1 MESVYFREEQ
11 NARGIVLQLPVQEER
26 FDLIVE
32 EDERPGGVPYSVVV
46 SVVLHIAFVIF
57 LIKNMHPVSEA
68 NIPAPIVHYV
78 ELMRQNPQQ
87 FVEAPGAKIKMKPN
101 ANAPTSDANRKAA
114 SPQPTGEKLTTR
126 PGEGAQLYTPPTQKR
141 GAPPQPQMQQQ
152 PQAQQQAAQSQADAA
167 QAAMMAPQPSA
178 ASASAFRQPVQKVAS
193 AGPVDLRAALRDVAK
208 SRPVGNGEGF
218 DLGQAGGGEKG
229 YTAEA
234 GPISFETQWFDW
246 GEYAESMVSKIRINW
261 YGIMPDLIK
270 TGLKGV
276 VTIRI
281 TIHRDGRTSD
291 ITILKS
297 SGVPPYDNAA
307 VKALEASSPLK
318 QLPAD
323 FPKDSERVTFM
334 FYYNMEIPG
343 R

>member
-1 MESVYFREEQ
+1 
-11 NARGIVLQLPVQEER
+11 VQEER

-46 SVVLHIAFVIF
+46 SVILHVAFVIF

-68 NIPAPIVHYV
+68 NVPAPIVHYV

-101 ANAPTSDANRKAA
+101 SNAAMSDANRKAA
-114 SPQPTGEKLTTR
+114 APQPTGDRLTTR
-126 PGEGAQLYTPPTQKR
+126 PGDGSSLYTPPTQRR
-141 GAPPQPQMQQQ
+141 GSPNPAPQQQQQ
-152 PQAQQQAAQSQADAA
+152 PQNAQQASPSAAEAA
-167 QAAMMAPQPSA
+167 QASMMAPSQ
-178 ASASAFRQPVQKVAS
+178 ASSFHQPVQKVAS
-193 AGPVDLRAALRDVAK
+193 AAPVDWRNAIRDVAK
-208 SRPVGNGEGF
+208 SRAVGNGEGF
-218 DLGQAGGGEKG
+218 DLGQATGGDKG

-234 GPISFETQWFDW
+234 GPLSFETQWFDW
-246 GEYAESMVSKIRINW
+246 GDYAESMVSKIRINW

-281 TIHRDGRTSD
+281 TIHRDGRISD

-307 VKALEASSPLK
+307 VKALEASSALK

>member
-1 MESVYFREEQ
+1 M
-11 NARGIVLQLPVQEER
+11 QEER

-46 SVVLHIAFVIF
+46 SVVVHVALVIF
-57 LIKNMHPVSEA
+57 LIKHMHPVAEV

-87 FVEAPGAKIKMKPN
+87 FVEAPGAKIKMKPS
-101 ANAPTSDANRKAA
+101 ADASMSDANRKAS
-114 SPQPTGEKLTTR
+114 SPQPTGDRLTTR
-126 PGEGAQLYTPPTQKR
+126 PGDGSNLYTPPTQRR
-141 GAPPQPQMQQQ
+141 GAPPTPAQRQTPQ
-152 PQAQQQAAQSQADAA
+152 QQQAAAQAA
-167 QAAMMAPQPSA
+167 QAAMMAPSQTSASSFHQPVEKLASA
-178 ASASAFRQPVQKVAS
+178 APVNWNNAI
-193 AGPVDLRAALRDVAK
+193 RDAVK
-208 SRPVGNGEGF
+208 SHPAGNGEGF
-218 DLGQAGGGEKG
+218 DLGQAAGGEKG

-234 GPISFETQWFDW
+234 GPLSFETQWFDW
-246 GEYAESMVSKIRINW
+246 GDYAESMVSKIRINW
-261 YGIMPDLIK
+261 YGIMPELIR

-276 VTIRI
+276 VTLRF
-281 TIHRDGRTSD
+281 TIHRDGHITD

-307 VKALEASSPLK
+307 QKALEASSPLK
-318 QLPAD
+318 ALPAD
-323 FPKDSERVTFM
+323 FPKDSERVTAM

>member
-1 MESVYFREEQ
+1 
-11 NARGIVLQLPVQEER
+11 VQEER

-46 SVVLHIAFVIF
+46 SVILHIAFVIF

-101 ANAPTSDANRKAA
+101 ANAAMSDANRKAA
-114 SPQPTGEKLTTR
+114 SPQPNGDRLTTR
-126 PGEGAQLYTPPTQKR
+126 PGDGSSLYSPPAQRR
-141 GAPPQPQMQQQ
+141 GAPNPAPQQQQ
-152 PQAQQQAAQSQADAA
+152 PQTPQQAAAAEAA
-167 QAAMMAPQPSA
+167 QAAMMAPPSQT
-178 ASASAFRQPVQKVAS
+178 SQSTFHQPVQKVAS
-193 AGPVDLRAALRDVAK
+193 AGPVDWHNAIREVAK
-208 SRPVGNGEGF
+208 SRAVGNGEGF
-218 DLGQAGGGEKG
+218 DLGQAAGGEKG

-234 GPISFETQWFDW
+234 GPLSFETQWFDW
-246 GEYAESMVSKIRINW
+246 GDYAESMVSKIRINW

-281 TIHRDGRTSD
+281 TIHRDGRISD

-307 VKALEASSPLK
+307 VKALEASSALK

>member
-1 MESVYFREEQ
+1 M
-11 NARGIVLQLPVQEER
+11 QEER

-46 SVVLHIAFVIF
+46 SVILHVAFLVF

-87 FVEAPGAKIKMKPN
+87 FVEAPGAKIKMKPS
-101 ANAPTSDANRKAA
+101 ADAAMSDANRKAA
-114 SPQPTGEKLTTR
+114 APQPTGDQLTTR
-126 PGEGAQLYTPPTQKR
+126 PGDGSSLYTPPTQKR
-141 GAPPQPQMQQQ
+141 GAPNPAPQQQ
-152 PQAQQQAAQSQADAA
+152 QSPQQAQSPSAAEAA
-167 QAAMMAPQPSA
+167 QAAMMAPSQT
-178 ASASAFRQPVQKVAS
+178 SASTFHQPVQKVAS
-193 AGPVDLRAALRDVAK
+193 AAPVDWRNAIRDVAK
-208 SRPVGNGEGF
+208 SRAVGNGEGF
-218 DLGQAGGGEKG
+218 DLGQAAGGDKG

-234 GPISFETQWFDW
+234 GPLSFETQWFDW
-246 GEYAESMVSKIRINW
+246 GDYAESMVSKIRINW

-281 TIHRDGRTSD
+281 TIHRDGRISD

-307 VKALEASSPLK
+307 VKALEASSALK

>member
-1 MESVYFREEQ
+1 M
-11 NARGIVLQLPVQEER
+11 QEER

-46 SVVLHIAFVIF
+46 SVVLHIAFIIF
-57 LIKNMHPVSEA
+57 LIKNMHPVASA

-87 FVEAPGAKIKMKPN
+87 FVEAPGAKIKMKPS
-101 ANAPTSDANRKAA
+101 AEAAMSDANRRAA
-114 SPQPTGEKLTTR
+114 SPQPTGDKLTTR
-126 PGEGAQLYTPPTQKR
+126 PGDGSSLYTPPTQRR
-141 GAPPQPQMQQQ
+141 GGPPTPQQQ
-152 PQAQQQAAQSQADAA
+152 QQSQQQQAQASAEAA
-167 QAAMMAPQPSA
+167 KAAMMAPSPNT
-178 ASASAFRQPVQKVAS
+178 SASTLRQPVEKLAS
-193 AGPVDLRAALRDVAK
+193 AGPVNWNNAIREVVK
-208 SRPVGNGEGF
+208 SRPAGNGEGF
-218 DLGQAGGGEKG
+218 DLGQATGGEKG

-234 GPISFETQWFDW
+234 GPLSFETQWFDW
-246 GEYAESMVSKIRINW
+246 GDYAESMVSKIRINW
-261 YGIMPDLIK
+261 YGIMPDLIR

-276 VTIRI
+276 VTIRF
-281 TIHRDGRTSD
+281 TIHRDGHITD

-307 VKALEASSPLK
+307 AKSLEASSPLK
-318 QLPAD
+318 PLPAD
-323 FPKDSERVTFM
+323 FPKDSERVTAM

>member
-1 MESVYFREEQ
+1 M
-11 NARGIVLQLPVQEER
+11 QEER

-46 SVVLHIAFVIF
+46 SVVLHVALVIF
-57 LIKNMHPVSEA
+57 LIKNMHPVAEA
-68 NIPAPIVHYV
+68 NIPAPIVHFV

-87 FVEAPGAKIKMKPN
+87 FVEAPGAKIKMKPS
-101 ANAPTSDANRKAA
+101 ADAPMSDANRKAA
-114 SPQPTGEKLTTR
+114 SPQPTGDKLTTR
-126 PGEGAQLYTPPTQKR
+126 PGDGSQLYSPPTQRR
-141 GAPPQPQMQQQ
+141 GAPPTPQQQQQ
-152 PQAQQQAAQSQADAA
+152 PSPQQAQAAAEAA
-167 QAAMMAPQPSA
+167 KAAMMAPQPNA
-178 ASASAFRQPVQKVAS
+178 QSASSFRQPVEKIAS
-193 AGPVDLRAALRDVAK
+193 AAPVNWNNAIRDVAK
-208 SRPVGNGEGF
+208 SHPVGNGEGF
-218 DLGQAGGGEKG
+218 DLGQAAGGEKG

-234 GPISFETQWFDW
+234 GPLSFETQWFDW
-246 GEYAESMVSKIRINW
+246 GDYAESMVSKIRINW

-276 VTIRI
+276 FTIRF
-281 TIHRDGRTSD
+281 TIHRDGRITD

-307 VKALEASSPLK
+307 AKALEASSPLK
-318 QLPAD
+318 PLPAD
-323 FPKDSERVTFM
+323 FPKDSERVTAM

>member
-1 MESVYFREEQ
+1 
-11 NARGIVLQLPVQEER
+11 LPVQEER

-32 EDERPGGVPYSVVV
+32 EDERPGGVPYSVIV
-46 SVVLHIAFVIF
+46 SVVLHVAFVIF
-57 LIKNMHPVSEA
+57 LIKNMHPVAETNVA
-68 NIPAPIVHYV
+68 APIVHYV

-87 FVEAPGAKIKMKPN
+87 QFVEAPGSKIKLKPS
-101 ANAPTSDANRKAA
+101 ANAPMSDANRKAA
-114 SPQPTGEKLTTR
+114 SPQPTGDRLTTR
-126 PGEGAQLYTPPTQKR
+126 PGDDAGLFSPPTQKR
-141 GAPPQPQMQQQ
+141 GGPSQPQQQQ
-152 PQAQQQAAQSQADAA
+152 PQNPQAAQAQAEAA
-167 QAAMMAPQPSA
+167 QAAMMAPSP
-178 ASASAFRQPVQKVAS
+178 ASTNTSTFHQPVQKVAS
-193 AGPVDLRAALRDVAK
+193 AGPVDLRAAIREVAK
-208 SRPVGNGEGF
+208 SHPVGNGEGF
-218 DLGQAGGGEKG
+218 DLGRATGGEKG

-234 GPISFETQWFDW
+234 GPLSFETQWFDW

-281 TIHRDGRTSD
+281 TIHRDGRISD

-307 VKALEASSPLK
+307 QKALEASSPLK

>member
-1 MESVYFREEQ
+1 
-11 NARGIVLQLPVQEER
+11 LPVQEER

-46 SVVLHIAFVIF
+46 SVVLHVAFIIF
-57 LIKNMHPVSEA
+57 LVKNMHPVASA

-78 ELMRQNPQQ
+78 ELMRQNPQT

-101 ANAPTSDANRKAA
+101 ANAPMSDANRRAA
-114 SPQPTGEKLTTR
+114 SPQPTGDRLTTR
-126 PGEGAQLYTPPTQKR
+126 PGDGSGIFSPPTQRR
-141 GAPPQPQMQQQ
+141 GAQPAPQQQ
-152 PQAQQQAAQSQADAA
+152 PTPQQQQAAAEAA
-167 QAAMMAPQPSA
+167 QAAMMAPPTQSNA
-178 ASASAFRQPVQKVAS
+178 NAQSFHQPVQKLAS
-193 AGPVDLRAALRDVAK
+193 AAGPVNWNNAIRDVAK
-208 SRPVGNGEGF
+208 SRPAGNGEGF
-218 DLGQAGGGEKG
+218 DLGQAAGGEKG

-234 GPISFETQWFDW
+234 GPLSFETQWFDW
-246 GEYAESMVSKIRINW
+246 GDYAESMVSKIRINW
-261 YGIMPDLIK
+261 YGIMPDLIR

-276 VTIRI
+276 VTIRF
-281 TIHRDGRTSD
+281 TIHRDGHITD

-307 VKALEASSPLK
+307 QKALEASSPLK

-323 FPKDSERVTFM
+323 FPKDSERVTAM

>member
-1 MESVYFREEQ
+1 
-11 NARGIVLQLPVQEER
+11 LPVQEER

-46 SVVLHIAFVIF
+46 SVVLHVAFIIF
-57 LIKNMHPVSEA
+57 LIKNMHPVAETNLA
-68 NIPAPIVHYV
+68 APIVHYV

-87 FVEAPGAKIKMKPN
+87 QFTEAPGAKIKMKPS
-101 ANAPTSDANRKAA
+101 ANAPMSDANRRAA
-114 SPQPTGEKLTTR
+114 SPQPTGDRLTTR
-126 PGEGAQLYTPPTQKR
+126 PGDDSNLYSPPTQKR
-141 GAPPQPQMQQQ
+141 GGPPQPQEQQQQQ
-152 PQAQQQAAQSQADAA
+152 PQNQQAAQAQADAA
-167 QAAMMAPQPSA
+167 QAAMMAPQPTPANS
-178 ASASAFRQPVQKVAS
+178 FHQPVQKVAS
-193 AGPVDLRAALRDVAK
+193 AGPVDLRAAIRDVAK
-208 SRPVGNGEGF
+208 SHPVGNGEGF
-218 DLGQAGGGEKG
+218 DLGQAAGGEKG

-234 GPISFETQWFDW
+234 GPVSFETQWFDW

-261 YGIMPDLIK
+261 YGIMPELIK

-281 TIHRDGRTSD
+281 TIHRDGRISD

-307 VKALEASSPLK
+307 VKALEASSALK

>member
-1 MESVYFREEQ
+1 
-11 NARGIVLQLPVQEER
+11 VQEER

-46 SVVLHIAFVIF
+46 SVILHVAFLVF

-87 FVEAPGAKIKMKPN
+87 QFVEAPGAKIKMKPS
-101 ANAPTSDANRKAA
+101 ADAPMSDANRKAA
-114 SPQPTGEKLTTR
+114 APQPTGDRLTTR
-126 PGEGAQLYTPPTQKR
+126 PGDGSSLYSPPTQRR
-141 GAPPQPQMQQQ
+141 GAPNPTPQQQQ
-152 PQAQQQAAQSQADAA
+152 PQTAQQASPSSAEAA
-167 QAAMMAPQPSA
+167 QAAMMAPSQTS
-178 ASASAFRQPVQKVAS
+178 SFHQPVQKVAS
-193 AGPVDLRAALRDVAK
+193 AAPVDWRNAIRDVAK
-208 SRPVGNGEGF
+208 SRAVGSGEGF
-218 DLGQAGGGEKG
+218 DLGQAAGGDKG

-234 GPISFETQWFDW
+234 GPLSFETQWFDW
-246 GEYAESMVSKIRINW
+246 GDYAESMVSKIRINW

-281 TIHRDGRTSD
+281 TIHRDGRISD
-291 ITILKS
+291 VTILKS

>member
-1 MESVYFREEQ
+1 
-11 NARGIVLQLPVQEER
+11 LPVQEER

-46 SVVLHIAFVIF
+46 SVVLHVAFVIF
-57 LIKNMHPVSEA
+57 LIRNMHPVAETNVA
-68 NIPAPIVHYV
+68 APIVHYV

-87 FVEAPGAKIKMKPN
+87 FIEAPGAKIKMRPNPN
-101 ANAPTSDANRKAA
+101 AAMSDANRKAA
-114 SPQPTGEKLTTR
+114 SPQPTGEQLTTR
-126 PGEGAQLYTPPTQKR
+126 PGDGSQLYTPPTQRR
-141 GAPPQPQMQQQ
+141 GGSPEPQVQQQQ
-152 PQAQQQAAQSQADAA
+152 PQTQQQATQAQADAA
-167 QAAMMAPQPSA
+167 QAAMMAPQPNTPN
-178 ASASAFRQPVQKVAS
+178 AFRQPVQKVAS
-193 AGPVDLRAALRDVAK
+193 AGPVDLRAAIREVAK
-208 SRPVGNGEGF
+208 SHPVGNGEGF
-218 DLGQAGGGEKG
+218 DLGQAAGGEKG

-234 GPISFETQWFDW
+234 GPLSFETQWFDW
-246 GEYAESMVSKIRINW
+246 GDYAESMVSKIRINW

-276 VTIRI
+276 VTIRF
-281 TIHRDGRTSD
+281 TIHRDGHITD

-307 VKALEASSPLK
+307 QKALEASSPLK
-318 QLPAD
+318 ALPAD
-323 FPKDSERVTFM
+323 FPKDSERVTAM

>member
-1 MESVYFREEQ
+1 M
-11 NARGIVLQLPVQEER
+11 QEER

-46 SVVLHIAFVIF
+46 SVVLHVAFIIF
-57 LIKNMHPVSEA
+57 LIKNMHPVASA

-87 FVEAPGAKIKMKPN
+87 FTEAPGQKIKMKPN
-101 ANAPTSDANRKAA
+101 AGAAMSDANRKAA
-114 SPQPTGEKLTTR
+114 SPEPTGDKLTTR
-126 PGEGAQLYTPPTQKR
+126 PGDGSTLYSPPTQRR
-141 GAPPQPQMQQQ
+141 GAPPAPQQQQQQ
-152 PQAQQQAAQSQADAA
+152 PTPQQAQAAAEAA
-167 QAAMMAPQPSA
+167 QAAMMAPQA
-178 ASASAFRQPVQKVAS
+178 QTSASQFHQPVQKLAS
-193 AGPVDLRAALRDVAK
+193 AAPVNWNNAIRDVAK
-208 SRPVGNGEGF
+208 SRAVGNGEGF
-218 DLGQAGGGEKG
+218 DLGQATGGEKG

-234 GPISFETQWFDW
+234 GPLSFETQWFDW
-246 GEYAESMVSKIRINW
+246 GDYAESMVSKIRINW

-276 VTIRI
+276 VTIRF
-281 TIHRDGRTSD
+281 TIHRDGRISD

-307 VKALEASSPLK
+307 QKALEASSPLK
-318 QLPAD
+318 PLPAD
-323 FPKDSERVTFM
+323 FPKDSERVTAM

>member
-1 MESVYFREEQ
+1 
-11 NARGIVLQLPVQEER
+11 LPVQEER

-46 SVVLHIAFVIF
+46 SVVLHVAFIIF
-57 LIKNMHPVSEA
+57 LIKNMHPVAEA
-68 NIPAPIVHYV
+68 HVPAPIVHYV

-87 FVEAPGAKIKMKPN
+87 FVEAPGAKIKMKPS
-101 ANAPTSDANRKAA
+101 AEAPMSDANRRAA
-114 SPQPTGEKLTTR
+114 SPEPTGDKLTTR
-126 PGEGAQLYTPPTQKR
+126 PGDGSSLYTPPTQRR
-141 GAPPQPQMQQQ
+141 GAPPTPQQQQQ
-152 PQAQQQAAQSQADAA
+152 PTPQQQAAADAA
-167 QAAMMAPQPSA
+167 RQSMMAPPAQPNA
-178 ASASAFRQPVQKVAS
+178 ASASTFRQPVQKLAS
-193 AGPVDLRAALRDVAK
+193 AAPVNWNNAIREVVK
-208 SRPVGNGEGF
+208 SHPAGNGEGF
-218 DLGQAGGGEKG
+218 DLGQAAGGDKG

-234 GPISFETQWFDW
+234 GPLSFETQWFDW
-246 GEYAESMVSKIRINW
+246 GDYAESMVSKIRINW
-261 YGIMPDLIK
+261 YGIMPDLIR

-281 TIHRDGRTSD
+281 TIHRDGRISD

-307 VKALEASSPLK
+307 VKALEASSALK
-318 QLPAD
+318 HLPAD

>member
-1 MESVYFREEQ
+1 
-11 NARGIVLQLPVQEER
+11 VQEER

-101 ANAPTSDANRKAA
+101 ANAAMSDANRKAA
-114 SPQPTGEKLTTR
+114 SPQPTGDRLTTR
-126 PGEGAQLYTPPTQKR
+126 PGDGSSLYSPPSSKR
-141 GAPPQPQMQQQ
+141 GAQNPAPQQQ
-152 PQAQQQAAQSQADAA
+152 PQTAQQASPSAADAA
-167 QAAMMAPQPSA
+167 QAAMMAPPSQT
-178 ASASAFRQPVQKVAS
+178 SQSTFHQPVQKVAS
-193 AGPVDLRAALRDVAK
+193 TSPVDWHNAIREVAK
-208 SRPVGNGEGF
+208 SRAVGNGEGF
-218 DLGQAGGGEKG
+218 DLGQAAGGEKG

-234 GPISFETQWFDW
+234 GPLSFETQWFDW
-246 GEYAESMVSKIRINW
+246 GDYAESMVSKIRINW

-281 TIHRDGRTSD
+281 TIHRDGRISD

-307 VKALEASSPLK
+307 VKALEASSALK

-334 FYYNMEIPG
+334 FYYNMEIAG